1 MGSCGAGGILA
12 GLAGAA
18 EDCGHFGGLGFGK
31 FGAGALAVLLPGQ
44 DGLFDLEGI
53 FRGDGDELAGDFDA
67 VVMDGWGDA
76 AEGVRGDPHDFGEV
90 EVGSAELVE
99 PPNELV
105 GVGAA
110 EAEVLPAEVFP
121 GEAEGFVGALLTDGF
136 QALGLGGGALV
147 GDEAEG
153 LPSAEPVSE
162 VQALAVAGCGQRK
175 GVLGHADPPENR
187 LDPSGFSKWFC

>member
-1 MGSCGAGGILA
+1 VGSCGAGGILA

-18 EDCGHFGGLGFGK
+18 EDGGHFGGLGFGK

-53 FRGDGDELAGDFDA
+53 FGGDGDELAGDFDA

-99 PPNELV
+99 SPDELI

-110 EAEVLPAEVFP
+110 
-121 GEAEGFVGALLTDGF
+121 EAEGFVGALLALCRASFPDPGIAGRWVRPAERCPAACRSSRKPPGSRRFRSGF
-136 QALGLGGGALV
+136 V
-147 GDEAEG
+147 ET
-153 LPSAEPVSE
+153 
-162 VQALAVAGCGQRK
+162 K
-175 GVLGHADPPENR
+175 GFFRSGR
-187 LDPSGFSKWFC
+187 LDPGGVLD